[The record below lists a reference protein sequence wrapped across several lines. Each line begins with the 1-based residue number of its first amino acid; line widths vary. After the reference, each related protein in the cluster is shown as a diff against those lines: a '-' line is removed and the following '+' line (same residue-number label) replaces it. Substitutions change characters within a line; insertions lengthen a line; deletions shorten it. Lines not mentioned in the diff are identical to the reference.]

1 MDTFITFASILL
13 YVSSAAI
20 LARRLLAALPSSG
33 PHSPRIPLALGVAAL
48 ILHAVALYGAL
59 STPQGL
65 NLGFFNVLSLTT
77 WFIAMLV
84 IASAHSS
91 PVVNLGIVVLP
102 LAAFGVALQ
111 WLFPSPGN
119 HITPT
124 TTGLDLHI
132 LLSIASYSLLAV
144 AAVQAVLLA
153 VQDHQLRNHRPGGFI
168 RALPPLET
176 MEKLL
181 FRMIGIGYVLLSLS
195 LVSGVHFLEDIFA
208 QHKVHKTILSIA
220 AWAVFAVLLWGRWRF
235 GWRGRIAIRW
245 TLVGYATLMLAYFGS
260 KLVQELI
267 LQR

>member
-1 MDTFITFASILL
+1 MALL
-13 YVSSAAI
+13 
-20 LARRLLAALPSSG
+20 
-33 PHSPRIPLALGVAAL
+33 
-48 ILHAVALYGAL
+48 LHAVALYGAVY
-59 STPQGL
+59 TPKGL
-65 NLGFFNVLSLTT
+65 DLGFFNVLSLTT

-84 IASAHSS
+84 IVSANRS

-111 WLFPSPGN
+111 WLFPSQGG
-119 HITPT
+119 HITHT
-124 TTGLDLHI
+124 STGLDIHI
-132 LLSIASYSLLAV
+132 LLSIISYSLLAV
-144 AAVQAVLLA
+144 AAVQAILLA
-153 VQDHQLRNHRPGGFI
+153 VQDHHLRNRRPGGFI

-208 QHKVHKTILSIA
+208 QHKVHKTTLSIV
-220 AWAVFAVLLWGRWRF
+220 AWAVFAVLLWGRWRS
-235 GWRGRIAIRW
+235 GWRGRVAIRW
-245 TLVGYATLMLAYFGS
+245 TLAGFAILMLAYFGS

>member
-1 MDTFITFASILL
+1 METLITLTPILL
-13 YVSSAAI
+13 YVISATI
-20 LARRLLAALPSSG
+20 LAWRLLAVPPANTHTPWL
-33 PHSPRIPLALGVAAL
+33 PLALGAL
-48 ILHAVALYGAL
+48 ALLLHAVALYGAVY
-59 STPQGL
+59 TPKGL
-65 NLGFFNVLSLTT
+65 DLGFFNVLSLTT

-84 IASAHSS
+84 IVSANRS

-111 WLFPSPGN
+111 WLFPSQGG
-119 HITPT
+119 HITHT
-124 TTGLDLHI
+124 STGLDIHI
-132 LLSIASYSLLAV
+132 LLSIISYSLLAV
-144 AAVQAVLLA
+144 AAVQAILLA
-153 VQDHQLRNHRPGGFI
+153 VQDHHLRNRRPGGFI

-208 QHKVHKTILSIA
+208 QHKVHKTTLSIV
-220 AWAVFAVLLWGRWRF
+220 AWAVFAVLLWGRWRS
-235 GWRGRIAIRW
+235 GWRGRVAIRW
-245 TLVGYATLMLAYFGS
+245 TLAGFAILMLAYFGS